1 VVVMSS
7 KSIWHSSDERPGDL
21 CVGDCIAVI
30 IGDPAYTLK
39 TAWIS
44 EKGWVFPD
52 GKPFDFVD
60 CIRWAYMRDVVYQ
73 AIGNR

>member
-1 VVVMSS
+1 
-7 KSIWHSSDERPGDL
+7 
-21 CVGDCIAVI
+21 VGDCIAVI